1 VVGTTRG
8 SGEAFANV
16 IKPSSKI
23 TPWAQVV
30 KEQSKRRNS
39 YSDLRRTRSRTQ
51 WGACPEGISG
61 TNGV

>member
-1 VVGTTRG
+1 VVGTTQG

-30 KEQSKRRNS
+30 KEQSKRRNR
-39 YSDLRRTRSRTQ
+39 YSDLRPAWSRAQ
-51 WGACPEGISG
+51 WAL
-61 TNGV
+61 VL